1 MLNALNVSAIRSCWN
16 GREDASQRDEPKPCR
31 ARLEE
36 ATAYPSGIH
45 SGIGTRPARAGK
57 LRQMGVAM
65 SLSAG
70 QRRIFWITW
79 IAYAGF
85 YLCRKNLSVVL
96 PLLNHVSGLDALQL
110 ANIVFGYSVFYA
122 IGQFGCGPLSDRI
135 GAKRVVGAGL
145 LLAVASNLLMGV
157 HASLM
162 WLLIFGCLNGAAQS
176 TGWSGLVKTMAIWFS
191 GSNRGIV
198 MGWWSTNYVLG
209 GFLATAFAT
218 WAVVQ
223 PWLLPQLGW
232 RRGFWFPALLLL
244 AVTVLFLSGAKEA
257 PESVDLPA
265 GMGTGPV
272 RLETVRSNWSALAG
286 LLRKPSLWMV
296 SISYFFLELCRYALM
311 FWLPLYMVNRLRYSL
326 QASGYLSSLYEL
338 IGIAGAV
345 LAGYAS
351 DRFSQSRRAPVSAIM
366 LCGFGVILLCE
377 PALTHFGLLGTAVA
391 ISMAGVFSFGP
402 DTLLSGAGA
411 QDIGEPK
418 AAATASGLVDG
429 IGHLGA
435 IFSPYVVVYVSERY
449 GWDRLFFVL
458 AGAAFLSAVSLMP
471 IWGLRPDIAVEPR
484 LDETKLPRAA
494 YAATE

>member
-1 MLNALNVSAIRSCWN
+1 
-16 GREDASQRDEPKPCR
+16 
-31 ARLEE
+31 
-36 ATAYPSGIH
+36 
-45 SGIGTRPARAGK
+45 
-57 LRQMGVAM
+57 MGVSM

-79 IAYAGF
+79 VAYAGF

-96 PLLNHVSGLDALQL
+96 PLLNHVSGLDALEL
-110 ANIVFGYSVFYA
+110 ANIVFGYSVLYA

-145 LLAVASNLLMGV
+145 LLAVASNLMMGV

-162 WLLIFGCLNGAAQS
+162 WLLIFACLNGAAQS

-232 RRGFWFPALLLL
+232 RRGFLFPALLLL
-244 AVTVLFLSGAKEA
+244 AVAVLFLSGAKET
-257 PESVDLPA
+257 PERADLPDSIES
-265 GMGTGPV
+265 TPV
-272 RLETVRSNWSALAG
+272 RLETLRPNWSALAG

-338 IGIAGAV
+338 IGIVGAV

-377 PALTHFGLLGTAVA
+377 PLLTRFGLLGTAVA

-435 IFSPYVVVYVSERY
+435 IFSPYIVVFVSQRY

-458 AGAAFLSAVSLMP
+458 AGAAFLAAAALMP
-471 IWGLRPDIAVEPR
+471 IWGLRPSLASESA
-484 LDETKLPRAA
+484 LQETTLQQAA
-494 YAATE
+494 YAASE

>member
-1 MLNALNVSAIRSCWN
+1 
-16 GREDASQRDEPKPCR
+16 
-31 ARLEE
+31 
-36 ATAYPSGIH
+36 
-45 SGIGTRPARAGK
+45 
-57 LRQMGVAM
+57 M

-79 IAYAGF
+79 LAYAGF

-96 PLLNHVSGLDALQL
+96 PLLNHVSGLDALEL
-110 ANIVFGYSVFYA
+110 ANIVFGYSVLYA

-145 LLAVASNLLMGV
+145 LLAAASNLLMGF

-162 WLLIFGCLNGAAQS
+162 WLLIFACLNGAAQS
-176 TGWSGLVKTMAIWFS
+176 TGWSGLVKTMAIWFR

-232 RRGFWFPALLLL
+232 RRGFLFPALLLL
-244 AVTVLFLSGAKEA
+244 AVAVLFISGAKEA
-257 PESVDLPA
+257 PDGIELPA
-265 GMGTGPV
+265 GMETGPV
-272 RLETVRSNWSALAG
+272 RLETVRSNWSALAN

-296 SISYFFLELCRYALM
+296 STSYFFLELCRYALM

-326 QASGYLSSLYEL
+326 PAAGYLSSIYEL

-351 DRFSQSRRAPVSAIM
+351 DRFSQSRRAPVSAFM

-377 PALTHFGLLGTAVA
+377 PVLTHFGLVGTAVA

-411 QDIGEPK
+411 QDIGEPQ

-435 IFSPYVVVYVSERY
+435 IFSPYVVVFVSQRY

-458 AGAAFLSAVSLMP
+458 AGAAFLAAVALMP
-471 IWGLRPDIAVEPR
+471 IWGLRPSLNAHPAVE
-484 LDETKLPRAA
+484 LDTPQQVACVAGE
-494 YAATE
+494 